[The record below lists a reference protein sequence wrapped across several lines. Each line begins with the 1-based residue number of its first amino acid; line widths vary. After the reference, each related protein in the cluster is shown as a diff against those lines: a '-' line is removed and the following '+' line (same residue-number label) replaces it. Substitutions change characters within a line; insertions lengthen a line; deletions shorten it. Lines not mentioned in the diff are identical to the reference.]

1 MYSSRIQTIAIIGS
15 LLLIFFILFLIRKR
29 RLKEEYSI
37 LWLFFGL
44 IFFILAVWRGSV
56 DYIAELV
63 GIAYSP
69 AALFLI
75 LLMAIFI
82 IMIEFSLIISQISD
96 LNKHLAQD
104 VGILKEELERIK
116 KHIEY
121 KEEEEE
127 KKEIS
132 DFDKMADKT

>member
-1 MYSSRIQTIAIIGS
+1 MYSTRIQTIAIIGS
-15 LLLIFFILFLIRKR
+15 LLLIFFILILIRKR

-56 DYIAELV
+56 DYIAELL

-75 LLMAIFI
+75 LLMAIFV
-82 IMIEFSLIISQISD
+82 IMIEFSLIISQVSD

-104 VGILKEELERIK
+104 VGILKEEMERIK
-116 KHIEY
+116 KHIDYREKGEED
-121 KEEEEE
+121 KEV
-127 KKEIS
+127 S